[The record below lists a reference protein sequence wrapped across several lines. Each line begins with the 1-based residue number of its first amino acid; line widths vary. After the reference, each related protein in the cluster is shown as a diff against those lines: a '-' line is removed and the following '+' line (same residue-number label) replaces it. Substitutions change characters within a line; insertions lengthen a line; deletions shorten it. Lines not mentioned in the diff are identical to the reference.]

1 MENCSRSSITFYHSN
16 IDSFPMQVFI
26 CAADFVEIDTEIP
39 FQELKVYGN
48 FTNKEQFPLSLV
60 PFDHDLLSMEYELSF
75 YECYLE
81 RDLTSM
87 YYVTE
92 SLMKLQALFGV
103 IPK

>member
-1 MENCSRSSITFYHSN
+1 MNARPYHFTITDVHIS
-16 IDSFPMQVFI
+16 
-26 CAADFVEIDTEIP
+26 

-48 FTNKEQFPLSLV
+48 FTNKEHYPLNLV
-60 PFDHDLLSMEYELSF
+60 PVEHDLLSMEYEPSF
-75 YECYLE
+75 FECLVE

-87 YYVTE
+87 NYVAE